1 MKSSTLI
8 LSFFL
13 FLLSTSVDVYANYE
27 PAITYEKYIKTITVN
42 KDGTYEEII
51 EEQDLIETQ
60 KGVVN
65 FNQSDLSY
73 TKGMQSLEIL
83 DAYIV
88 KPDGKKIKVTK
99 ENIRYKDD
107 PIDGG
112 SDIFTDTKHTVIIF
126 PDVSIGSRIYSKVK
140 FKTFKTQF
148 KNQFFLSEF
157 VTPHYKFNIF
167 EVNLIVDKNL
177 KLNFDNKGFVGGL
190 IKTTDKQNIYKYSYK
205 QDQVFPSEEDMVGGY
220 DFAPYLIASTLS
232 KYEEIGNA
240 YQKIAHPKAKPTPII
255 QGTADMIIAQ
265 AGGGDKKAE
274 AKAIYEW
281 VVKNIRYVAVYV
293 GNGGIEPHSAESI
306 LRNSYG
312 DCKDHVVILES
323 LLAARGIES
332 SPVLVNSGNTYTL
345 PKYPVISPHNHAIS
359 YIPQFD
365 MYLDSTSKSTPFGS
379 IPFGVRDKPVVLAAL
394 KKVSRTPTMV
404 ASENIVTSNI
414 KMQVQDDGYIYGTSH
429 TKVTGPTE
437 AGYRANQKPN
447 IGREKQVIVKEI
459 LDTFGETGVGEL
471 YTTDP
476 YNFDIPY
483 EENSTFTL
491 DPISN
496 IPGPG
501 AMKIPVGVSQGRIY
515 IMSKQKPLEKRNFDY
530 VCGSRTYVENY
541 EITFPENIKITSIPK
556 GISYSKNGMSYLAE
570 YKKNKETVYV
580 KREMILD
587 SPSMTCSADK
597 ERMKKEYFE
606 ILQKDFRSQI
616 IYN

>member
-8 LSFFL
+8 SYFFL
-13 FLLSTSVDVYANYE
+13 FLLSITVDVYASYE
-27 PAITYEKYIKTITVN
+27 PSITYEKYIKTITVN

-60 KGVVN
+60 KGVAN
-65 FNQSDLSY
+65 FNLADLSY

-83 DAYIV
+83 DAYV
-88 KPDGKKIKVTK
+88 LKPNGKKIRVTK

-107 PIDGG
+107 PID
-112 SDIFTDTKHTVIIF
+112 SDSDVFRDTKHTVIIF

-148 KNQFFLSEF
+148 KNQYFLSEF

-177 KLNFDNKGFVGGL
+177 KLNLDNKGFEGGL
-190 IKTTDKQNIYKYSYK
+190 IKTTDKQNFYRYSYK
-205 QDQVFPSEEDMVGGY
+205 QDQALSVEEDMVGAY
-220 DFAPYLIASTLS
+220 DFAPYVIASTFS
-232 KYEEIGNA
+232 KYEEIGDA
-240 YQKIAHPKAKPTPII
+240 YQKIAHPKAKPTAFI

-274 AKAIYEW
+274 AKAMYQW
-281 VVKNIRYVAVYV
+281 VVKNIRYVAVYI

-306 LRNSYG
+306 IKNGYG
-312 DCKDHVVILES
+312 DCKDHVVILEA

-332 SPVLVNSGNTYTL
+332 SPVLVNSGNVYTL
-345 PKYPVISPHNHAIS
+345 PKYPVISPHNHVITF
-359 YIPQFD
+359 IPQFD
-365 MYLDSTSKSTPFGS
+365 MYLDSTSQSTPFGT
-379 IPFGVRDKPVVLAAL
+379 IPFSVRDKPVVLAAL
-394 KKVSRTPTMV
+394 KRVSKTPTMI
-404 ASENIVTSNI
+404 ANENIVESII
-414 KMQVQDDGYIYGTSH
+414 KMQVQENGYIYGTTN
-429 TKVTGPTE
+429 TKVTGPIE
-437 AGYRANQKPN
+437 GGYRANQKPN
-447 IGREKQVIVKEI
+447 IGRENQIIAKEI
-459 LDTFGETGVGEL
+459 LDTFGETGVGQL

-501 AMKIPVGVSQGRIY
+501 AMKIPIGISQGRIY
-515 IMSKQKPLEKRNFDY
+515 IVAKQKPLEKRNFDY
-530 VCGSRTYVENY
+530 VCGSRTYIENY
-541 EITFPENIKITSIPK
+541 EISFPENVKITSIPK
-556 GISYSKNGMSYLAE
+556 GINYSKNGMSYLSE
-570 YKKNKETVYV
+570 YKKENEIVYI

-587 SPSMTCSADK
+587 SPSIKCIAEK
-597 ERMKKEYFE
+597 EQLKEDYFE
-606 ILQKDFRSQI
+606 VLQKDFRSQI